1 MDPDLPDLPEPLAS
15 PSVFVP
21 DWRDLG
27 VPPQIKVNKYSE
39 LIYAARELAGQLI
52 LAPKIISFYRV
63 FQK

>member
-27 VPPQIKVNKYSE
+27 VPPQIKVNEYSE
-39 LIYAARELAGQLI
+39 LLYAVRELAG
-52 LAPKIISFYRV
+52 
-63 FQK
+63 